1 MKKFLFVIS
10 FMILSMFCSAQTVSV
25 ASLNGTKWKRT
36 EVLQC
41 ILDFSRSEVTEK
53 VSRIN
58 DDSRI
63 ITNKKQYYVSNT
75 IPAVFE
81 FSKVGQNTRTKGK
94 YIVMYNAK
102 NNMMEIEEVIH
113 QSSDSMALSHVFDY
127 REMVGVHPG
136 DKYITGYKKIP
147 TFGGRANR

>member
-1 MKKFLFVIS
+1 M
-10 FMILSMFCSAQTVSV
+10 AQSVSV
-25 ASLNGTKWKRT
+25 NELNGTKWKRT

-75 IPAVFE
+75 IPAVFD

-94 YIVMYNAK
+94 YIVMYNTK
-102 NNMMEIEEVIH
+102 RKMMEIEEVIH
-113 QSSDSMALSHVFDY
+113 QSSDSMALSYVFDY

-147 TFGGRANR
+147 TSGGRANR